1 MADSIRL
8 KRVAALIQ
16 EEIGTMIIMGIVKD
30 PRISHMVS
38 VTSVTVSKDINYAK
52 IYISSFENT
61 HRVEKTVEALNHAS
75 GFIQKRLG
83 KRLKT
88 RNTPKLSFF
97 PDHSIENGVRMT
109 HILEELN
116 S

>member
-1 MADSIRL
+1 MGNSIRL
-8 KRVAALIQ
+8 KRVESLIQ

-38 VTSVTVSKDINYAK
+38 VTSVSVSRDINYAK
-52 IYISSFENT
+52 IYISSFENSHT
-61 HRVEKTVEALNHAS
+61 VDKTVEALNHAS
-75 GFIQKRLG
+75 GFIQKHLA
-83 KRLKT
+83 KRLRT

-97 PDHSIENGVRMT
+97 TDHSIENGVRMT